1 MLESI
6 SQEQIIVG
14 AMIIF
19 ILGVGVIIAIAI
31 AVLDANHPWPK

>member
-14 AMIIF
+14 AMIVF
-19 ILGVGVIIAIAI
+19 ILGVGVIIAIA
-31 AVLDANHPWPK
+31 VREANHPWPK